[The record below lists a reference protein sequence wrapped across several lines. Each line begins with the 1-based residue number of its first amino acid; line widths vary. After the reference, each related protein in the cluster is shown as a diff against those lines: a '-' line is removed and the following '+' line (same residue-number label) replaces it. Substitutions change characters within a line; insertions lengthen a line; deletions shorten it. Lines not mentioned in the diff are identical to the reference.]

1 MPRKKRQMTAE
12 LTAMMICIADN
23 LRFHRRRTGYSQQYI
38 ADYLSVDRTTY
49 TKYETGVSQMD
60 YEKLAKLANLFN
72 VDFNDLLCYNK
83 IN

>member
-1 MPRKKRQMTAE
+1 MTAE

-49 TKYETGVSQMD
+49 TKYESGVSQMD

>member
-12 LTAMMICIADN
+12 LSAMMICIADN

-72 VDFNDLLCYNK
+72 VDFNDLLCYEQ
-83 IN
+83 IH

>member
-23 LRFHRRRTGYSQQYI
+23 LRFHCRRTGYSQQYI

>member
-12 LTAMMICIADN
+12 LSAMMICIADN

>member
-1 MPRKKRQMTAE
+1 MPRRKRQMTAE

-49 TKYETGVSQMD
+49 TKYESGVSQMD

>member
-49 TKYETGVSQMD
+49 TKYETGISQMD

>member
-12 LTAMMICIADN
+12 LTSMMICIADN